1 MKKENNMTHIST
13 LSPSGLT
20 RRSSSGL
27 TPIKRLLHIALC
39 SVLLFS
45 SCSLFFEHEADD
57 VQSSISSEE
66 SQNKTYLS
74 INIGNKTAAKTIRPN
89 TVSVTSLTNFNLL
102 GKNLDTFESKLIAQ
116 AENIADF
123 PTQIE
128 ITPGSW
134 EFSLYASYR
143 TALYSAT
150 TPAIIQPGVNNQIF
164 FMLRPEGEFG
174 DFTLTVDLTDNT
186 GIAKVNAKLKSI
198 TDEIIDTK
206 EFTLTDTASRIIEY
220 SKEKLNP
227 GTYDICFDFFA
238 DANDPTPIN
247 NWESYILIK
256 AGTITEET
264 LSLNFNQVYTITYD
278 YNDAAGTAGQFAGG
292 IQINKYSARS
302 SFDLPKAKPTDPTD
316 HRNFIGWRNTATSE
330 IISKITPGTTGNLNL
345 QAIYAYNE
353 LYVSDN
359 ISGSAGADVL
369 IGDESNSG
377 FTPDSPLLTINKAI
391 EIIDANPHPDVDW
404 TIYVTG
410 SVTSAGTSATG
421 ANQYKSSIIPD
432 TITTS

>member
-220 SKEKLNP
+220 SKALSIN
-227 GTYDICFDFFA
+227 FF
-238 DANDPTPIN
+238 P
-247 NWESYILIK
+247 S
-256 AGTITEET
+256 
-264 LSLNFNQVYTITYD
+264 
-278 YNDAAGTAGQFAGG
+278 
-292 IQINKYSARS
+292 
-302 SFDLPKAKPTDPTD
+302 
-316 HRNFIGWRNTATSE
+316 
-330 IISKITPGTTGNLNL
+330 
-345 QAIYAYNE
+345 
-353 LYVSDN
+353 
-359 ISGSAGADVL
+359 
-369 IGDESNSG
+369 
-377 FTPDSPLLTINKAI
+377 
-391 EIIDANPHPDVDW
+391 
-404 TIYVTG
+404 
-410 SVTSAGTSATG
+410 
-421 ANQYKSSIIPD
+421 
-432 TITTS
+432 

>member
-1 MKKENNMTHIST
+1 MARPNTKKLKKRKEFIMKKENNMTHIST

-150 TPAIIQPGVNNQIF
+150 PRQ
-164 FMLRPEGEFG
+164 
-174 DFTLTVDLTDNT
+174 
-186 GIAKVNAKLKSI
+186 
-198 TDEIIDTK
+198 
-206 EFTLTDTASRIIEY
+206 
-220 SKEKLNP
+220 
-227 GTYDICFDFFA
+227 
-238 DANDPTPIN
+238 
-247 NWESYILIK
+247 
-256 AGTITEET
+256 
-264 LSLNFNQVYTITYD
+264 
-278 YNDAAGTAGQFAGG
+278 
-292 IQINKYSARS
+292 
-302 SFDLPKAKPTDPTD
+302 
-316 HRNFIGWRNTATSE
+316 
-330 IISKITPGTTGNLNL
+330 
-345 QAIYAYNE
+345 
-353 LYVSDN
+353 
-359 ISGSAGADVL
+359 
-369 IGDESNSG
+369 
-377 FTPDSPLLTINKAI
+377 
-391 EIIDANPHPDVDW
+391 
-404 TIYVTG
+404 
-410 SVTSAGTSATG
+410 
-421 ANQYKSSIIPD
+421 
-432 TITTS
+432 